1 MKAIMRAQGLEA
13 VFADAA
19 PICARLLGALWR
31 GRQTDWKVA
40 RAAAEWALSIHRDVE
55 TGLVPRE
62 ILNLGF
68 TPDFC
73 AALGHTAQET
83 SEALA
88 AYRAN
93 WAALNSRLVPGAEL
107 FPDGWDQTPMATH
120 QAVLDGWAENPE
132 CLWNYVG
139 YCAVRDEAMAAGLP
153 SLCGIADGWSEAQ
166 PTLPW
171 TLEVTWLEGLLRRAF
186 SERPM
191 LAAFDKSEHEQ
202 LVARFADIDREV
214 LRMNRARVAAAHHG
228 ALPARAGAGAMGV
241 LTDQFARQRR
251 HLPIRRLME
260 RCWRPVQAIKPILMM
275 SPMSVAMFLPPD
287 GPRFDLVI
295 FDEASQVRPEDA
307 FGAVLRG
314 AQVVVVGDSK
324 QMPPTSF
331 FARLTSGDEYE
342 EETEEAGV
350 RDMESILGLF
360 RARNAPYRQLRWHYR
375 SRHHSLI
382 AVSNREF
389 YDDRLIV
396 FPSPGDGDGSGRFGL
411 SLRHLPDTAY
421 GRGGSRSNPVEARA
435 VAEAVAEHA
444 RTSPELSLGVAAF
457 SQAQQDAIQTQL
469 ERMRTEHPELR
480 QLESRHQAEPFF
492 VKNLENVQGDERDV
506 IFISVGYGRDADG
519 YLSHSF
525 GPLNLDGGERRLN
538 VLISRAKHRCVVFCN
553 FVHEDI
559 DLQRSQSRGVRV
571 LKTFL
576 KYAQTR
582 ELDTP
587 RPSGGEPESP
597 FEEAVYAALVARG
610 HRVDCQVGSAGFR
623 LDFAIADPDQ
633 PGRYL
638 LGIEC
643 DGAKYHSARSAR
655 DRDRLREQV
664 LVARGWRI
672 HRIWGPTWFRD
683 PAGCLDHI
691 DEAVA
696 FARSQVGQGV
706 GTAPEEVA
714 APWAQGDGP
723 GAVSR
728 LEVTPSPEAPMA
740 AFPYAYAEL
749 DVSGVSGPLHSAPRH
764 LLNAWALQVITSEG
778 PVHFEEIVRRI
789 REAAGVGR
797 AGNRIQS
804 AIEQA
809 LHDLRQEAKVNCGGG
824 FYWLPESGRPT
835 IRSREGFLSQNKR
848 LELIAPTEI
857 DEAILWVARR
867 ALGISEVDASAEAL
881 RVLGFSRITTDRQ
894 DEVMGRIRMLV
905 ERGELR
911 LEGGMVVVA

>member
-1 MKAIMRAQGLEA
+1 
-13 VFADAA
+13 
-19 PICARLLGALWR
+19 
-31 GRQTDWKVA
+31 
-40 RAAAEWALSIHRDVE
+40 
-55 TGLVPRE
+55 
-62 ILNLGF
+62 
-68 TPDFC
+68 
-73 AALGHTAQET
+73 
-83 SEALA
+83 
-88 AYRAN
+88 
-93 WAALNSRLVPGAEL
+93 
-107 FPDGWDQTPMATH
+107 
-120 QAVLDGWAENPE
+120 
-132 CLWNYVG
+132 
-139 YCAVRDEAMAAGLP
+139 
-153 SLCGIADGWSEAQ
+153 
-166 PTLPW
+166 
-171 TLEVTWLEGLLRRAF
+171 
-186 SERPM
+186 
-191 LAAFDKSEHEQ
+191 
-202 LVARFADIDREV
+202 
-214 LRMNRARVAAAHHG
+214 
-228 ALPARAGAGAMGV
+228 
-241 LTDQFARQRR
+241 
-251 HLPIRRLME
+251 
-260 RCWRPVQAIKPILMM
+260 
-275 SPMSVAMFLPPD
+275 
-287 GPRFDLVI
+287 
-295 FDEASQVRPEDA
+295 
-307 FGAVLRG
+307 
-314 AQVVVVGDSK
+314 
-324 QMPPTSF
+324 
-331 FARLTSGDEYE
+331 
-342 EETEEAGV
+342 
-350 RDMESILGLF
+350 MESILGLF

-396 FPSPGDGDGSGRFGL
+396 FPSPDDGDGSGRFGL
-411 SLRHLPDTAY
+411 SMRHLPETAY
-421 GRGGSRSNPVEARA
+421 GRGGTRSNVAEARA

-444 RTSPELSLGVAAF
+444 RTSPDLSLGVAAF

-469 ERMRTEHPELR
+469 ERMRPEHPELR
-480 QLESRHQAEPFF
+480 QLESRHPAEPFF

-525 GPLNLDGGERRLN
+525 GPLNSGGGERRLN

-553 FVHEDI
+553 FVHHDI
-559 DLQRSQSRGVRV
+559 DLQRSQSSGVRT

-597 FEEAVYAALVARG
+597 FEEAVYSALVARG
-610 HRVDCQVGSAGFR
+610 HLVHCQVGSAGFR

-683 PAGCLDHI
+683 PAGCLDRI

-706 GTAPEEVA
+706 GPASEEA
-714 APWAQGDGP
+714 AAEGVQGDEP

-728 LEVTPSPEAPMA
+728 FDVAPLSEAPMA
-740 AFPYAYAEL
+740 AFPYEYAVL
-749 DVSGVSGPLHSAPRH
+749 DFSGVSGPLHSAPRQK
-764 LLNAWALQVITSEG
+764 LNAWALQVITSEG

-797 AGNRIQS
+797 AGNRIQG

-809 LHDLRQEAKVNCGGG
+809 LHELRQEAKVEFRDG
-824 FYWLPESGRPT
+824 FYWLPGLTRPT
-835 IRSREGFLSQNKR
+835 VRSREGFLSQNKR
-848 LELIAPTEI
+848 LDLIAPAEI
-857 DEAILWVARR
+857 DEAILWVAGK
-867 ALGISEVDASAEAL
+867 ALGISEADASAEAL
-881 RVLGFSRITTDRQ
+881 RVLGFSRITADRQ
-894 DEVMGRIRMLV
+894 DEVVERVRGLV

-911 LEGGMVVVA
+911 VEGGVVVVA